1 MSSRKIA
8 IKYQVQGNKAVV
20 RAMREIEGETGRA
33 GRAAADASL
42 KEKSFATALLE
53 RSNAADKALK
63 KTEGLFAG
71 SDRLLSIVGK
81 VTGALGL
88 GVAAYK
94 LGSAAIEF
102 FTKKQKRAAA
112 AMRENTAAIK
122 AQAAAM
128 KRINAAQTGFL
139 AGSGIDI
146 RDVGADDARTGVR
159 LQKEADRR
167 EEALKSAAEYAVRAR
182 DVQISQVNATKDEL
196 RLLERRARVSFFDSK
211 AAKARIAAI
220 KDERRHLAANAREAI
235 RKQEELRDR
244 AVESANALGSF
255 RDDLAERMGML
266 DGDGLEAPATPA
278 APTGPRR
285 EREPTPNWL
294 RQEIDLYVAGI
305 ERARQ
310 LHAALEALRPAWEAM
325 VITPERVT
333 AVASVMQEA
342 LTPLLPI
349 ADAATRAFDG
359 VASSIAKA
367 ARAMADGQAAS
378 RVWNSELDRMA
389 SFGALAGEG
398 IAGAAIDAIFFGE
411 SAQKMVGEL
420 AKAAARQAGVEA
432 LISTAKG
439 ITAATMGN
447 PQAAGHFKA
456 AATWAA
462 VGVVAGAVGAATG
475 GGGGGGGGRGALP
488 PPTRRDL
495 PRESGADGGLTIN
508 ASIDLKSRPF
518 ATDRDVEAAMLR
530 GVTNAL
536 QRAGGGGRAFRREIS
551 Q

>member
-20 RAMREIEGETGRA
+20 RAMREIESETGRSGA
-33 GRAAADASL
+33 AAADATL
-42 KEKSFATALLE
+42 KEKSFAAALLE
-53 RSNAADKALK
+53 RSSATDKALK

-88 GVAAYK
+88 AVAAYK
-94 LGSAAIEF
+94 LGSAAIDV
-102 FTKKQKRAAA
+102 FTGKQKKAAA
-112 AMRENTAAIK
+112 AAREHADALKNQAMRIKRLDILKKAGSGLATQIGVPLQRLTDEDRERGTALSTRAQLATAAFEAEAASSAEYAADAARSAEKLRALNADRRGFSSSAIAAVRKKLEADLALQAEKEARASRLRSK
-122 AQAAAM
+122 AQAAAAEL
-128 KRINAAQTGFL
+128 KKFVDDLKA
-139 AGSGIDI
+139 DI
-146 RDVGADDARTGVR
+146 KVVDA
-159 LQKEADRR
+159 EPP
-167 EEALKSAAEYAVRAR
+167 
-182 DVQISQVNATKDEL
+182 
-196 RLLERRARVSFFDSK
+196 DSK
-211 AAKARIAAI
+211 SSVGGGGRQK
-220 KDERRHLAANAREAI
+220 
-235 RKQEELRDR
+235 
-244 AVESANALGSF
+244 
-255 RDDLAERMGML
+255 
-266 DGDGLEAPATPA
+266 
-278 APTGPRR
+278 
-285 EREPTPNWL
+285 REPTPSWL
-294 RQEIDLYVAGI
+294 EDEINLYLTGI

-310 LHAALEALRPAWEAM
+310 LHTALEALRPAWEAM
-325 VITPERVT
+325 VITPERVS
-333 AVASVMQEA
+333 AVASVMQDA

-349 ADAATRAFDG
+349 ADAATRAFEG
-359 VASSIAKA
+359 VAASIAKA
-367 ARAMADGQAAS
+367 AQAMADGQAAS

-398 IAGAAIDAIFFGE
+398 IAGAAVDALFFGE
-411 SAQKMVGEL
+411 SAQKMLAEL
-420 AKAAARQAGVEA
+420 AKATAREAAIES
-432 LISTAKG
+432 LKSTAKG
-439 ITAATMGN
+439 FAALASPTTAALA
-447 PQAAGHFKA
+447 PGHFKA
-456 AATWAA
+456 AAVWAA
-462 VGVVAGAVGAATG
+462 GGGVAGAAGAVA